1 MRAGGSATAEYGW
14 DAGDE
19 QGWVSAA
26 LSAPV
31 TTPIARIS
39 LYQHPAVVLGR
50 GQRAL
55 AGAAQRAADL
65 GVAFVVR
72 QTGGG
77 AVLAGPWL
85 LGAAVIL
92 PPQHPFVL
100 PGIGES
106 FRWLGSA
113 HAEWLQGLELPA
125 RCVLPAE
132 VRLDR
137 SMAWACFA
145 SASHWEVE
153 ADGRKI
159 VGLSQARKRNGVLFS
174 SGVLVAPCAWPLL
187 CEILGESRASAA
199 ALAQRTASC
208 AELLGRA
215 VSAAALA
222 PSLLETLHTALAA
235 AA

>member
-1 MRAGGSATAEYGW
+1 MTAGPSRTAEYGW

-19 QGWVSAA
+19 QGWIATA

-31 TTPIARIS
+31 TTPLVRIWP
-39 LYQHPAVVLGR
+39 YQHPAVVLGR
-50 GQRAL
+50 GQRAP

-65 GVAFVVR
+65 RVALVVR

-92 PPQHPFVL
+92 PPQHPFVR
-100 PGIGES
+100 PGISES
-106 FRWLGSA
+106 FRWLGNA
-113 HAEWLQGLELPA
+113 HAEWLQGLELRA

-153 ADGRKI
+153 ANGRKI

-174 SGVLVAPCAWPLL
+174 SAVLVSPCVWPLL
-187 CEILGESRASAA
+187 CEILGESSESAA
-199 ALAQRTASC
+199 ALAQRTAPC

-215 VSAAALA
+215 LSAAALA
-222 PSLLETLHTALAA
+222 PSLLETLHAALARA
-235 AA
+235 A

>member
-1 MRAGGSATAEYGW
+1 MTAGGSSPAQYCW

-19 QGWVSAA
+19 RWIAAA

-31 TTPIARIS
+31 TTPLVRIS

-50 GQRAL
+50 GQRVL
-55 AGAAQRAADL
+55 AGVAQRATDL
-65 GVAFVVR
+65 RVALVAR

-100 PGIGES
+100 PGIAES
-106 FRWLGSA
+106 FRWLGDA
-113 HAEWLQGLELPA
+113 HAEWLQGLEVRA

-145 SASHWEVE
+145 SASHWEIE

-174 SGVLVAPCAWPLL
+174 SGVLVSRCAWPLL
-187 CEILGESRASAA
+187 CEILGESNESAA

-208 AELLGRA
+208 AEMLGRA
-215 VSAAALA
+215 VYAAALA
-222 PSLLETLHTALAA
+222 PSLLDALHAALAGA
-235 AA
+235 P